1 MKIWRVVFVLPL
13 TVLSACGE
21 GEPPLI
27 PSSMIVGDGIE
38 RPLTDA
44 RGDPGRGALLFESR
58 DGGHCVLCHV
68 LETVDAPF
76 QGNVGPSLTGIGGRL
91 TPAQIRLRIAQP
103 SMVWPDTMMPS
114 YYSLEAQNQVAPAYR
129 GQTILT
135 AGEVEDL
142 VAFLAAQRTEV
153 GDENG

>member
-1 MKIWRVVFVLPL
+1 MRIRWAVCGLPL
-13 TVLSACGE
+13 MVLSACGE

-38 RPLTDA
+38 SPLTDA
-44 RGDPGRGALLFESR
+44 RGDPGRGAVLFESR

-76 QGNVGPSLTGIGGRL
+76 QGNIGPSMTGIGERL
-91 TPAQIRLRIAQP
+91 SPAQIRLRIAQP
-103 SMVWPDTMMPS
+103 SVIWPDTMMPS
-114 YYSLEAQNQVAPAYR
+114 YYSREARHQVASAYR
-129 GQTILT
+129 GETILT
-135 AGEVEDL
+135 AGEIEDL

-153 GDENG
+153 GNENG